1 MDNRQGEHFDL
12 PGSEV
17 TTSEEKARK
26 EGLRALPSRR
36 LFRTTAQQG
45 RLFAW
50 LQEATLSAQ
59 PGNAR
64 ANQALLPRSS
74 PERQESLLEKEPTSF
89 PAMIF
94 RTARKKGA
102 WYGRKEREAQGLPQ
116 QISFLRHGEASRRSV

>member
-1 MDNRQGEHFDL
+1 MGL
-12 PGSEV
+12 P
-17 TTSEEKARK
+17 
-26 EGLRALPSRR
+26 P

-74 PERQESLLEKEPTSF
+74 PEGQESLLVESKNQQAF
-89 PAMIF
+89 
-94 RTARKKGA
+94 
-102 WYGRKEREAQGLPQ
+102 LPQ
-116 QISFLRHGEASRRSV
+116 F

>member
-1 MDNRQGEHFDL
+1 MNNLRRQHFTL
-12 PGSEV
+12 TFGSHHKGLREG
-17 TTSEEKARK
+17 SKEK
-26 EGLRALPSRR
+26 LRALPSRH

-74 PERQESLLEKEPTSF
+74 PEGQESLLEKEPIGF
-89 PAMIF
+89 PALIF
-94 RTARKKGA
+94 RTAKKKGA
-102 WYGRKEREAQGLPQ
+102 WYGRKERAAQGLSQ
-116 QISFLRHGEASRRSV
+116 QTSFL